1 VSLPP
6 GTRLGPYEVLSPLGA
21 GGMGEVYRAR
31 DSKLRRDVAIK
42 ILPAAFASD
51 PERRA
56 RFARE
61 AQLLA
66 ALNHPH
72 IAAIYGVEESEA
84 VTALVLELVEG
95 PTLEDRIAGRAVP
108 VPEALAIAEQIAE
121 ALDAAHEK
129 GIVHRDLKPANVK
142 LTRDGQVKVLDFGL
156 AKALDSP
163 GGTGAVSDASQSPT
177 LTAVASR
184 LGVIVGTAAFM
195 SPEQAKGKPVDKR
208 TDIWAF
214 GCVLYEMLQGRRA
227 FTGEDV
233 TDFVVA
239 VMTREPDWAALPAA
253 VPPRIVEL
261 LKRCLKK
268 DARERLRDI
277 GDARTEIREA
287 LANASAG
294 HPTRADERTPPP
306 RRHARAA
313 AWTVL
318 GALLGAGALGAGLFS
333 LGLIPIRAVAPG
345 APVVRF
351 SISVPEGAA
360 SPRISPDGRLLAFVE
375 LNGPRRIW
383 VRPLDSLEARPL
395 SGTEDAQE
403 PFWSADSRFL
413 GFFAK
418 GKLKK
423 VDVAGGPPMDL
434 CDAPEGLGGAWSRD
448 NVIVFAPRSAGRL
461 QKLSAAGGSP
471 VPVTS
476 LDKEAQRHGSAVFLP
491 DGQHLVFW
499 ANTTTGGHAYL
510 GSLASPEVTLLPA
523 VTSPPAYAP
532 GALLFRRDG
541 TLLRQPFD
549 LARLQPTGDPTPVA
563 EKVSDFSVSLTGVL
577 VYTPAPPPLQRRLVW
592 VDRKGAVTPLP
603 LAAGDYSDPTLSPD
617 GRQIALV
624 RREPSGAHVYVYDI
638 LQGTLQKR
646 TFEGE
651 NWFPIWTPDGRQL
664 TFTRGPDYIGPLLQ
678 MPADGSGKAAPLVT
692 DEQRGGEKVAT
703 SWSADGRLLAFQ
715 NNQDVIV
722 READGTLH
730 PALATPAFER
740 EGRFAPGG
748 RWLAYRS
755 SETGRDEVYV
765 QSYPPG
771 GGKWQISTDGGAQP
785 MWAAGGRELFY
796 KSGNR
801 MMSVATEA
809 GETFKAGTPRALFEM
824 PQPAERDL
832 GDPARYGVTP
842 DGQRFLVV
850 TTGQGESAAG
860 STQIVVV
867 QSWVEGLARLA
878 PAK

>member
-1 VSLPP
+1 VTLSP

-31 DSKLRRDVAIK
+31 DSKLRRDVALK
-42 ILPAAFASD
+42 ILPAAFATD

-72 IAAIYGVEESEA
+72 IAAIYGVEETDA

-95 PTLEDRIAGRAVP
+95 PTLEDRIAGSAVP

-142 LTRDGQVKVLDFGL
+142 LTEDGRVKVLNFGL
-156 AKALDSP
+156 AKALDSL
-163 GGTGAVSDASQSPT
+163 GGAGAASDASQSPT
-177 LTAVASR
+177 LTAMASR
-184 LGVIVGTAAFM
+184 LGVIVGTAAYM

-214 GCVLYEMLQGRRA
+214 GCVLYELLQGRRA
-227 FTGEDV
+227 FTGEDL

-239 VMTREPDWAALPAA
+239 VMTKEPEWALLPAA

-277 GDARTEIREA
+277 GDARTEIHEA
-287 LANASAG
+287 LANASTG
-294 HPTRADERTPPP
+294 GVTRVDDRAP

-313 AWTVL
+313 AWMVL

-333 LGLIPIRAVAPG
+333 LGLIPIREVAQG

-351 SISVPEGAA
+351 SVSVPKGAA
-360 SPRISPDGRLLAFVE
+360 SPQISPDGRLLAFVG
-375 LNGPRRIW
+375 LDGPRQIW
-383 VRPLDSLEARPL
+383 LRPLDAMEARPL
-395 SGTEDAQE
+395 SGTEDGRD
-403 PFWSADSRFL
+403 PFWSPDSRFL
-413 GFFAK
+413 GFFAQ

-423 VDVAGGPPMDL
+423 IDVAGGPPVDL
-434 CDAPEGLGGAWSRD
+434 CDVAGGLGGAWSRGD
-448 NVIVFAPRSAGRL
+448 VIVFAPRSAGRL
-461 QKLSAAGGSP
+461 QKVSAAGGSP
-471 VPVTS
+471 LPVTS
-476 LDKEAQRHGSAVFLP
+476 LDKVAQRHGSAVFLP

-510 GSLASPEVTLLPA
+510 GSLASPEVKLLSA
-523 VTSPPAYAP
+523 VTSPPAYAS
-532 GALLFRRDG
+532 GALLFRRGG
-541 TLLRQPFD
+541 TLVRQPFD
-549 LARLQPTGDPTPVA
+549 VARLEPTGDQAPVA
-563 EKVSDFSVSLTGVL
+563 ERVSEFSVSLTGVL
-577 VYTPAPPPLQRRLVW
+577 VYTPAPAPLLRRLVW
-592 VDRKGAVTPLP
+592 VDRRGAVTPLP
-603 LAAGDYSDPTLSPD
+603 LAAGDYGDPGLSPD

-624 RREPSGAHVYVYDI
+624 RRDASGAHIYVYDI
-638 LQGTLQKR
+638 ERATLQKR

-651 NWFPIWTPDGRQL
+651 SWFPIWTPDGRYL
-664 TFTRGPDYIGPLLQ
+664 TFTRGPEYIGPLMRL
-678 MPADGSGKAAPLVT
+678 PADGSGPAEPLVT
-692 DEQRGGEKVAT
+692 DAQRGGEKVAT
-703 SWSADGRLLAFQ
+703 SWSPEGRLLAFQ
-715 NNQDVIV
+715 NDQDVIV
-722 READGTLH
+722 RDADGVLH

-755 SETGRDEVYV
+755 NETGRDEVYV

-785 MWAAGGRELFY
+785 MWGATGRELFY

-801 MMSVATEA
+801 MMVVAVEA
-809 GETFKAGTPRALFEM
+809 SEAFRAGTPRTLFEM
-824 PQPAERDL
+824 PQPERDL
-832 GDPARYGVTP
+832 GDPARYSVTP

-850 TTGQGESAAG
+850 TTGQGESGAG
-860 STQIVVV
+860 STQIIVV
-867 QSWVEGLARLA
+867 QNWVEDLKRLA